1 MKRNVAITILLCT
14 FIQAYAQ
21 RYDNTRT
28 YDIIGLPDGD
38 EIMDALKIAIPLI
51 VVGFLIAYIFMWGKS
66 DEDKQ
71 KGEGSSMG
79 CIGVI
84 IMGIGF
90 FCLLPLLA
98 WVEAVFVS
106 LISIAAILAIVY
118 VIWSWISGKMH

>member
-1 MKRNVAITILLCT
+1 MKRNVSVAVLLCT

-98 WVEAVFVS
+98 WVEAIAVSFVT
-106 LISIAAILAIVY
+106 IAALFG
-118 VIWSWISGKMH
+118 VIFLVWAWISGKMH

>member
-14 FIQAYAQ
+14 LVQAYAQ

-28 YDIIGLPDGD
+28 YDIVGLPDGD
-38 EIMDALKIAIPLI
+38 KIMDALKIAIPLI

-71 KGEGSSMG
+71 KGEGTSMG

-84 IMGIGF
+84 IMGFGI
-90 FCLLPLLA
+90 FCLLPLWA

-106 LISIAAILAIVY
+106 LISIATILAIVY